1 MLLLKTNHEVFTHYL
16 ITFSKMNPIKIL
28 KKLRF
33 GMRRNI
39 LSILILLAAQISI
52 TQPFKAAEINCKSPV
67 HKNNPKCKGGTGKP
81 KREITILDP
90 ETGLMVIEMDSD
102 INWSSTV
109 NPKIPYNNIVKLK
122 SSFDQS
128 VEYVVFDRDYKLL
141 IPNEYT
147 VLTKW
152 STDYVQGAFF
162 IRTNCGIF
170 GCIIDNVVDS
180 GDLSSPLEL
189 KFKNENY
196 TLYGDDG
203 QFILPNEFVNQ
214 IKDTQDFKGLSLRI
228 KNRVIPIGEETVE
241 KLSILYKK
249 SIKKWEVPNFKILVK
264 NVEEDASIKDIA
276 SNSLPKVV
284 TIKSSRGQGTGF
296 FINDDGL
303 LMTNRHV
310 IGSGK
315 KVNLQIE
322 TATGAILSGDV
333 IYVSRKDDFAIIKVN
348 GNNYPKALPIC
359 YASYPVPGEEVIALG
374 SPRGLSNTITRG
386 IVSAF
391 RRSGSFSEGF
401 ATTGASLIQTDAAI
415 NPGNSG
421 GPLINSNGEVIG
433 INTFAK
439 TSSGGSQGLNFAV
452 SIIDIL
458 QQVNISRP
466 EINSEKGIKL
476 NECGNIVGSINTKNY
491 FQSIWEKFKWK

>member
-1 MLLLKTNHEVFTHYL
+1 MSKT
-16 ITFSKMNPIKIL
+16 
-28 KKLRF
+28 
-33 GMRRNI
+33 I
-39 LSILILLAAQISI
+39 LSILLLFATQSAI
-52 TQPFKAAEINCKSPV
+52 TQPSKAVEINCNSPV
-67 HKNNPKCKGGTGKP
+67 HKNNPKCKDDSGKR
-81 KREITILDP
+81 KREETTLDP
-90 ETGLMVIEMDSD
+90 ETGLMVIEMESD
-102 INWSSTV
+102 INWSTTV

-170 GCIIDNVVDS
+170 GCIVDNVIDS
-180 GDLSSPLEL
+180 GNLRSPLEL

-203 QFILPNEFVNQ
+203 QFILPNKFVNQ

-249 SIKKWEVPNFKILVK
+249 SIKKWEVPNFKILAK
-264 NVEEDASIKDIA
+264 SVEENASIKDIA
-276 SNSLPKVV
+276 SKSLPKVV

-322 TATGAILSGDV
+322 TATGAKLSGDV
-333 IYVSRKDDFAIIKVN
+333 IYVSREDDFAIIKVN

-401 ATTGASLIQTDAAI
+401 STTGASLIQTDAAI

-421 GPLINSNGEVIG
+421 GPLVNSNGEVIG

-458 QQVNISRP
+458 QQVNVSRP
-466 EINSEKGIKL
+466 EINSDKGFKL
-476 NECGNIVGSINTKNY
+476 NECGNVVGSIQTKNY
-491 FQSIWEKFKWK
+491 FQKLWENFNNKN

>member
-1 MLLLKTNHEVFTHYL
+1 MSKT
-16 ITFSKMNPIKIL
+16 
-28 KKLRF
+28 
-33 GMRRNI
+33 I
-39 LSILILLAAQISI
+39 LSILLLFSTQIFIS
-52 TQPFKAAEINCKSPV
+52 QPSKPAEINCKSLV
-67 HKNNPKCKGGTGKP
+67 HKNNPKCKGETGKS
-81 KREITILDP
+81 KKEETILDP

-128 VEYVVFDRDYKLL
+128 VEYVVFDRDYKLI

-170 GCIIDNVVDS
+170 GCIVDNVIDS
-180 GDLSSPLEL
+180 GNLSSPLEM

-203 QFILPNEFVNQ
+203 QFILPNKFVNQ

-241 KLSILYKK
+241 KLSTLYKK
-249 SIKKWEVPNFKILVK
+249 SLKKWEVPNFKIKAK

-276 SNSLPKVV
+276 SKSLPKVV

-303 LMTNRHV
+303 LVTNRHV

-322 TATGAILSGDV
+322 TATGAKLSGDV
-333 IYVSRKDDFAIIKVN
+333 IYISREDDFAIIKVN

-421 GPLINSNGEVIG
+421 GPLVNSNGEVIG

-439 TSSGGSQGLNFAV
+439 TSSGGSQGLNFAI

-458 QQVNISRP
+458 QQVNVSRP
-466 EINSEKGIKL
+466 EINSDKGFKL
-476 NECGNIVGSINTKNY
+476 NECGNVVGSIQTKNY
-491 FQSIWEKFKWK
+491 FQKLWENFNNKN